1 MAVDTQ
7 KFLDLSPT
15 KTGGDVASN
24 IKPKTSSER
33 HGIGGSFLSIK
44 VKIVKAADILKGT
57 LAAKKIEEK
66 KKQKRDQLLKR
77 KQKEEELEKPPGDT
91 DKNAKKLKL
100 ELPAVSWLDTVKNF
114 VFNVLF
120 GWAALKFLEFLPQM
134 VGLLKPL
141 ASIAGFFIKFGE
153 FILKTF
159 ITFVDWGYKAYDW
172 TRGAL
177 KNLFGEEGAAAF
189 DKFSGVLK
197 TLINLQLTLTLA
209 MIALANDFGS
219 NIFEFTGALRH
230 IFKYGLRR
238 AGRRALIQILGPKAA
253 KTVLGTGTAKALTA
267 TTAGGVTGGTATA
280 ATTGTTATT
289 ATTATGIGAAG
300 TAGIILG
307 ALGIASAVGEGGA
320 QILKVTNRWE
330 ENAKIAA
337 AKSNKL
343 RFYNPMKWWNKGV
356 AAFFGILN
364 RIGGA
369 TFGLFDIVGA
379 PFRLIIEAIRWPFM
393 NESQREKAGL
403 NLEKFDARIR
413 EQFRGFF
420 NMFDF
425 LNIVPNSPGS
435 WGSIGWWGDPAK
447 AKESLGYDTNKPLT
461 KEQRLELEVIEMNKV
476 DTESLNK
483 KASYEETNGS
493 TIVLNSTQGSGNNN
507 QSTESTG
514 SFTLASSNGS
524 GDSTQADL
532 FYKNSG

>member
-15 KTGGDVASN
+15 KTGGDLASN
-24 IKPKTSSER
+24 LKPKTSSER
-33 HGIGGSFLSIK
+33 SGIGGSFLSIK

-100 ELPAVSWLDTVKNF
+100 ELPAFSWLDTVKNF

-177 KNLFGEEGAAAF
+177 KNLFGEDGAAAF

-209 MIALANDFGS
+209 MIALSDAFGS
-219 NIFEFTGALRH
+219 NIFEMVIALRH

-238 AGRRALIQILGPKAA
+238 AGRRALIQIFGKKTAGSLLGKSIAT
-253 KTVLGTGTAKALTA
+253 KTVA
-267 TTAGGVTGGTATA
+267 TTAAS
-280 ATTGTTATT
+280 TTAVK
-289 ATTATGIGAAG
+289 G
-300 TAGIILG
+300 TAGG
-307 ALGIASAVGEGGA
+307 GIAAVGVPLAIISGVGLLSSAIGEGGS
-320 QILKVTNRWE
+320 QILKV
-330 ENAKIAA
+330 
-337 AKSNKL
+337 
-343 RFYNPMKWWNKGV
+343 
-356 AAFFGILN
+356 
-364 RIGGA
+364 
-369 TFGLFDIVGA
+369 
-379 PFRLIIEAIRWPFM
+379 
-393 NESQREKAGL
+393 
-403 NLEKFDARIR
+403 
-413 EQFRGFF
+413 
-420 NMFDF
+420 
-425 LNIVPNSPGS
+425 
-435 WGSIGWWGDPAK
+435 
-447 AKESLGYDTNKPLT
+447 
-461 KEQRLELEVIEMNKV
+461 
-476 DTESLNK
+476 
-483 KASYEETNGS
+483 
-493 TIVLNSTQGSGNNN
+493 
-507 QSTESTG
+507 
-514 SFTLASSNGS
+514 
-524 GDSTQADL
+524 
-532 FYKNSG
+532 